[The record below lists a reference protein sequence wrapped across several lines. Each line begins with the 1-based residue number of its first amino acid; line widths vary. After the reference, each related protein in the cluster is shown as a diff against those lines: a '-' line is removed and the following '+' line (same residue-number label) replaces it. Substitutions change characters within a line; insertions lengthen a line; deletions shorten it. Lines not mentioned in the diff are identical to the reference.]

1 VSPVGL
7 TLPKGVVGH
16 SFGGMASGSL
26 FDAAPSRNRPEVAA
40 ICMVLVAVIGL
51 VDYVTGYTIF
61 FEAFYLL
68 PVGLA
73 SWYVG
78 GLWGL
83 AISVMSVGV
92 WLAGDFAAGV
102 KYSSLL
108 VPSWN
113 GAIAL
118 TVYLVVVKTL
128 VSLRKLQKELEERVR
143 QRTSALTSEIQE
155 RTRLEK
161 ELVEIGEQAQRQIG
175 HDLHD
180 VLGQHLTATAFAGQV
195 LTAQLEKRALPEAGS
210 SRNLVK
216 LVEES
221 ISLTREFARGLQ
233 PVELNP
239 DGLMDGFQE
248 LARKTSERFKIS
260 CEFECREP
268 VLLNDAER
276 GTQLYRIAQEA
287 VTNSIKHGRAK
298 FININLE
305 QGEDATTLTVTDDG
319 TGLPEKA
326 SPGEGMGLRIMAYRA
341 SMIGAMFIIERLP
354 ESGTRVTCRLP
365 LEKSASK
372 GHGPEN

>member
-1 VSPVGL
+1 MVRS
-7 TLPKGVVGH
+7 
-16 SFGGMASGSL
+16 SL
-26 FDAAPSRNRPEVAA
+26 FIATSGRNRLVVAA
-40 ICMVLVAVIGL
+40 ICVVLVSAIGL
-51 VDYVTGYTIF
+51 VDYLTGYTIF

-78 GLWGL
+78 GIWGL
-83 AISVMSVGV
+83 VISLLSVGV

-102 KYSSLL
+102 KYSTLL
-108 VPSWN
+108 VPIWN

-118 TVYLVVVKTL
+118 TVYVVVVKTL
-128 VSLRKLQKELEERVR
+128 VSLRRLQKELEERVR

-195 LTAQLEKRALPEAGS
+195 LTAQLEKRELAEAGA

-221 ISLTREFARGLQ
+221 IGLTRQLSRGLQ
-233 PVELNP
+233 PVELKP

-248 LARKTSERFKIS
+248 LAR
-260 CEFECREP
+260 
-268 VLLNDAER
+268 A
-276 GTQLYRIAQEA
+276 
-287 VTNSIKHGRAK
+287 
-298 FININLE
+298 
-305 QGEDATTLTVTDDG
+305 
-319 TGLPEKA
+319 
-326 SPGEGMGLRIMAYRA
+326 
-341 SMIGAMFIIERLP
+341 
-354 ESGTRVTCRLP
+354 
-365 LEKSASK
+365 
-372 GHGPEN
+372 